1 MAMLEIF
8 KKLFSKPQE
17 PEPAED
23 KPGRTFNKILTSKY
37 FGLEDNRADKTLIA
51 ELKEKKISQ
60 INDLQLAPKFAR
72 YLYSKDVEDYTKEE
86 PIGVQ
91 LSFQKETHRKKRN
104 MIHVSEMSF
113 VVKSEDFDEF
123 EQKLEVSL
131 LNDFKHLAPE
141 NTFKGTERRKQ
152 TRVA

>member
-1 MAMLEIF
+1 MLEIF
-8 KKLFSKPQE
+8 KKLFTKAPE
-17 PEPAED
+17 PEQVED

-60 INDLQLAPKFAR
+60 INDLQLVPKFAR
-72 YLYSKDVEDYTKEE
+72 YLYTKDVEDYTKEE

-113 VVKSEDFDEF
+113 IVKSEDFDEF
-123 EQKLEVSL
+123 EQKSKVNLS
-131 LNDFKHLAPE
+131 NDFKHLAPE
-141 NTFKGTERRKQ
+141 NTFNGIERRNQ
-152 TRVA
+152 IRVA